1 MCQKTTNGNKPVK
14 LILHI
19 AVILSIRPCFLTK
32 RLKRQHMKRK
42 FLLAGIMLIA
52 AFSAVAQPTTDKAQL
67 EKERQD
73 LQKELKEIQSMYD
86 KVKGQKKQTLGQ
98 LTMLN
103 RKINLQ
109 EQYINSINKELKSID
124 DDIYLSNL
132 EIYRL
137 QKQLDTLKSQYART
151 VVYAY
156 KNRSNYDYLNFVF
169 SATSFNDAVKRIA
182 YLKSY
187 RTYREKQVNTILET
201 QQLIAKRQD
210 QQRGRKEEKN
220 VALQNQTKQVTELE
234 VQKKEKDA
242 VVAQLKSREKELAG
256 QIAAKKKKDRD
267 LLNAMNAIVRRE
279 IEAARAKAKADAEA
293 KARADADA
301 KKRADDVAKAN
312 AKNNPPATNPANPGG
327 TSAVTAP
334 PKKVETPAAPKNV
347 SYLDLNAKDVAL
359 NSSFQANKAR
369 LPWPVDNGVV
379 TFHFGTNQIPGEKI
393 TLDNPG
399 LTIATPSAGVAVKAV
414 FDGEVSGV
422 YNLGDGMAIT
432 IRHGK
437 YFTTYS
443 NLSGVSVSKGAQVKT
458 GQQIGRAGKDDDG
471 NGGQI
476 DFILMIETRNV
487 DPAPW
492 LRR

>member
-1 MCQKTTNGNKPVK
+1 MRKK
-14 LILHI
+14 ILVLLFF
-19 AVILSIRPCFLTK
+19 AGFGILSY
-32 RLKRQHMKRK
+32 
-42 FLLAGIMLIA
+42 G
-52 AFSAVAQPTTDKAQL
+52 QPVDDKSQL
-67 EKERQD
+67 EKERQEI
-73 LQKELKEIQSMYD
+73 QRELKEIQGMYN
-86 KVKGQKKQTLGQ
+86 KVKGQTKQTLGQ
-98 LTMLN
+98 LNMLN

-109 EQYINSINKELKSID
+109 EQYIGTISKELRSID
-124 DDIYLSNL
+124 DDIYLSEI

-137 QKQLDTLKSQYART
+137 RKQLDTLKAQYART

-156 KNRSNYDYLNFVF
+156 KNRSNYDYLNFIF
-169 SATSFNDAVKRIA
+169 SASSFNDAVKRIA

-187 RTYREKQVNTILET
+187 RTYREKQVKTILET
-201 QQLIAKRQD
+201 QELIAQRKKQQLVRKD
-210 QQRGRKEEKN
+210 QKN
-220 VALQNQTKQVTELE
+220 VALQSQTKQVQELA

-242 VVAQLKSREKELAG
+242 VVSQLKSKEKELQG
-256 QIAAKKKKDRD
+256 QIATKKKRDRD
-267 LLNAMNAIVRRE
+267 LQNAITAIVRRE
-279 IEAARAKAKADAEA
+279 IESAKAKAKAEAEA
-293 KARADADA
+293 KRKADELVE
-301 KKRADDVAKAN
+301 KKNPEKA
-312 AKNNPPATNPANPGG
+312 PVTTTSPITNPTTTP
-327 TSAVTAP
+327 TVTT
-334 PKKVETPAAPKNV
+334 KRNEPAKRPV
-347 SYLDLNAKDVAL
+347 SYLDFTAKDVAL

-379 TFHFGTNQIPGEKI
+379 ALRFGNNKIENTLLTF
-393 TLDNPG
+393 DNPG
-399 LTIATPSAGVAVKAV
+399 ITIATPSAGVAVKAV

-443 NLSGVSVSKGAQVKT
+443 NLSGVTVSKGAAVKT

-487 DPAPW
+487 DPLPW